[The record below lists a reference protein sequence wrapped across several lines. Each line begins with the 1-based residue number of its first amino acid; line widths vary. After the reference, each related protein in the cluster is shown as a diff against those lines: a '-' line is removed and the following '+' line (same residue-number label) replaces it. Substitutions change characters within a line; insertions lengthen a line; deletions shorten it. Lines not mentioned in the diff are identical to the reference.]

1 LDTNKQQ
8 LKPCPPDRADI
19 CCLKVKLLFFVDIRS
34 LILHKEVE
42 SPPIPYLEL
51 RIDPGSKFTGFAL
64 VDTGSNA
71 VIWAME
77 LEHRGGEISSDL
89 QNEPLKGATQNG

>member
-1 LDTNKQQ
+1 
-8 LKPCPPDRADI
+8 
-19 CCLKVKLLFFVDIRS
+19 

-89 QNEPLKGATQNG
+89 QKRAAQRRDAERLIYDRKHDSTVISLKAGLAPHSYIECKPLRRG